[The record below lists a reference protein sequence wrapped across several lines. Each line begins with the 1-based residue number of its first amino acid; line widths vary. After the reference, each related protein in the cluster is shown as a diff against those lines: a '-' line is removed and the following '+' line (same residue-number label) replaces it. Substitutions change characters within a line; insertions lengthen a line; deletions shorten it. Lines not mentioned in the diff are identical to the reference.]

1 MSIGLYRR
9 ARFRPP
15 SVTIKNN
22 EIYLQCDYIYK
33 DIAKGILGRRWDK
46 DTKSWA
52 YPLSL
57 EIIKQIHEKFPDVEA
72 DLVAS
77 MTIQDMV
84 AKADNVQ
91 KAKLEGWEDAEP
103 IHPMP
108 ISVKPFQH
116 QVLGYN
122 IGITIPN
129 SALLMEMGTG
139 KSLTAMAV
147 AGRRYLDGQMQ
158 KLLIACPT
166 SIMFVWH
173 DEFEKFADFQY
184 SMLVLDGPVKKRI
197 EQLKK
202 FQGQGL
208 QVAVIN
214 YEATW
219 RMEDDLKKW
228 APDMIICDESQ
239 RIKTPSAQQSKSM
252 HRLGKIAKY
261 KMILTGTPVT
271 QGPLD
276 FFSQYKFLDPTIFGN
291 SYYAFRARYAVMGG
305 FEGRQVVSYQNLP
318 ELIEKAHSIAFRVTK
333 AEALDLPEQ
342 IDTIRYCEL
351 EPKAQRLYEQMRKE
365 CVAELSEE
373 KTVTAANILAKLLRL
388 QQITGGFMGDGTG
401 GIEKVSGAKLS
412 ILKEILEDVVVDG
425 DKKLVIFAR
434 FRPEIAA
441 IERLLQGLKITYEC
455 IHGDVDMGERGEKV
469 RAFQTNPELKVFIAQ
484 LQTAGLGITL
494 TAADTAVFYS
504 LDFSFANYDQAKAR
518 LHRIG
523 QKNNVTNIHLV
534 AKGTVD
540 AKVMSALKKKKNV
553 ADEVVDGWRK
563 IFETEEL
570 L

>member
-1 MSIGLYRR
+1 MSIVQYLRP
-9 ARFRPP
+9 RFKRP
-15 SVTIKNN
+15 SITIKDN

-33 DIAKGILGRRWDK
+33 DIAKSIIGRRWDK
-46 DTKSWA
+46 DTKRWV

-57 EIIKQIHEKFPDVEA
+57 EIVKQIHEKFPEVET
-72 DLVAS
+72 DPDAS
-77 MTIQDMV
+77 DTIREMV

-91 KAKLEGWEDAEP
+91 KAKLKGWEDATP
-103 IHPMP
+103 IKPMP
-108 ISVKPFQH
+108 IKVKPFQH
-116 QVLGYN
+116 QILGYN
-122 IGITIPN
+122 IGISIPN

-139 KSLTAMAV
+139 KSLTAIAI
-147 AGRRYLDGQMQ
+147 AGRRYLDGEMK
-158 KLLIACPT
+158 KLLVVCPT
-166 SIMFVWH
+166 SIMFVWQ
-173 DEFEKFADFQY
+173 DEFEKFADFPY
-184 SMLVLDGPVKKRI
+184 SLLVLNGPVKKRI
-197 EQLKK
+197 QLLQD
-202 FQGQGL
+202 FQGSGL
-208 QVAVIN
+208 QVVVIN

-219 RMEDDLKKW
+219 RMEDELKKW

-239 RIKTPSAQQSKSM
+239 RIKTPSAQQSKCM

-276 FFSQYKFLDPTIFGN
+276 FFSQYKFLDPGIFGN

-305 FEGRQVVSYQNLP
+305 YEGKQVVSYQNLP

-333 AEALDLPEQ
+333 AEALDLPDQ

-351 EPKAQRLYEQMRKE
+351 EPKAQRMYEQMRKE
-365 CVAELSEE
+365 CVAELEGE
-373 KTVTAANILAKLLRL
+373 KVVTAANVLAKLLRL
-388 QQITGGFMGDGTG
+388 QQITGGFLGDGKG
-401 GIEKVSGAKLS
+401 RIEKVSGAKLS
-412 ILKEILEDVVVDG
+412 VLKEILEDIVIDAG
-425 DKKLVIFAR
+425 KKLVIFAR

-441 IERLLQGLKITYEC
+441 IEKLLQGLKIRYEC
-455 IHGDVDMGERGEKV
+455 IHGDIDMGARGEKV
-469 RAFQTNPELKVFIAQ
+469 KAFQTDPDTKVFVAQ

-534 AKGTVD
+534 VKGTVD
-540 AKVMSALKKKKNV
+540 TKVMGALKKKKNV
-553 ADEVVDGWRK
+553 ADVVVDGWRK
-563 IFETEEL
+563 LFE
-570 L
+570 

>member
-1 MSIGLYRR
+1 MSIGQYLRP
-9 ARFRPP
+9 RFKRP
-15 SVTIKNN
+15 SITIKDN

-33 DIAKGILGRRWDK
+33 DIAKSIIGRRWDK
-46 DTKSWA
+46 DTKSWV

-57 EIIKQIHEKFPDVEA
+57 EIVKQIHKKFPDVEA

-91 KAKLEGWEDAEP
+91 KAKLKGWEDATP
-103 IHPMP
+103 IKP
-108 ISVKPFQH
+108 IPVKVKPFQH

-122 IGITIPN
+122 IGISIPS

-147 AGRRYLDGQMQ
+147 SGRRYLDGEIQ
-158 KLLIACPT
+158 KLLIVCPT
-166 SIMFVWH
+166 SIMFVWQ
-173 DEFEKFADFQY
+173 DEFEKFADFPY
-184 SMLVLDGPVKKRI
+184 SLLVLNGPVKKRI
-197 EQLKK
+197 QLLQD
-202 FQGQGL
+202 FQGPGL
-208 QVAVIN
+208 QVVVIN

-219 RMEDDLKKW
+219 RMEDELKKW

-239 RIKTPSAQQSKSM
+239 RIKTPSAQQSKCM

-276 FFSQYKFLDPTIFGN
+276 FFSQYKFLDPGIFGN

-305 FEGRQVVSYQNLP
+305 FEGRQVISYQNLP

-333 AEALDLPEQ
+333 AETLDLPDQ

-351 EPKAQRLYEQMRKE
+351 EPKAQRMYEQMRKE
-365 CVAELSEE
+365 CVAELSDE
-373 KTVTAANILAKLLRL
+373 KTVTAANVLAKLLRL
-388 QQITGGFMGDGTG
+388 QQITGGFLGDG
-401 GIEKVSGAKLS
+401 EAVQKVSNAKLS
-412 ILKEILEDVVVDG
+412 VLKEILEDVVIDAG
-425 DKKLVIFAR
+425 KKLVIFAR

-441 IERLLQGLKITYEC
+441 IEKLLQDMQIKYEC
-455 IHGDVDMGERGEKV
+455 IHGDIDMSERGQKV
-469 RAFQTNPELKVFIAQ
+469 KAFQTDPEVKVFIAQ

-504 LDFSFANYDQAKAR
+504 LDFSFSNYDQAKAR

-523 QKNNVTNIHLV
+523 QKNNVTNIHII
-534 AKGTVD
+534 AKNTVD
-540 AKVMSALKKKKNV
+540 VKVMKALAAKKNL
-553 ADEVVDGWRK
+553 ADLVVDGWRNV
-563 IFETEEL
+563 FEK
-570 L
+570 

>member
-1 MSIGLYRR
+1 MSIGQYLRP
-9 ARFRPP
+9 RFKRP
-15 SVTIKNN
+15 SITIKDN

-33 DIAKGILGRRWDK
+33 DIAKSIIGRRWDK
-46 DTKSWA
+46 DTKSWV

-57 EIIKQIHEKFPDVEA
+57 EIVKQIHEKFPEVEA
-72 DLVAS
+72 DPAAS

-91 KAKLEGWEDAEP
+91 KAKLKGWEDATP
-103 IHPMP
+103 IKP
-108 ISVKPFQH
+108 IPVKVKPFQH

-122 IGITIPN
+122 IGISIPA

-147 AGRRYLDGQMQ
+147 SGRRYLDGEIQ
-158 KLLIACPT
+158 KLLIVCPT
-166 SIMFVWH
+166 SIMFVWQ
-173 DEFEKFADFQY
+173 DEFEKFADFPY
-184 SMLVLDGPVKKRI
+184 SLLVLNGPVKKRI
-197 EQLKK
+197 QLLQD
-202 FQGQGL
+202 FQGPGL
-208 QVAVIN
+208 QVVVIN

-219 RMEDDLKKW
+219 RMEDELKKW

-239 RIKTPSAQQSKSM
+239 RIKTPSAQQSKCM

-276 FFSQYKFLDPTIFGN
+276 FFSQYKFLDPGIFGN

-305 FEGRQVVSYQNLP
+305 FEGRQVISYQNLP

-333 AEALDLPEQ
+333 AETLDLPEQ

-351 EPKAQRLYEQMRKE
+351 EPKAQRMYEQMRKE
-365 CVAELSEE
+365 CVAELSDE
-373 KTVTAANILAKLLRL
+373 KTVTAANVLAKLLRL
-388 QQITGGFMGDGTG
+388 QQITGGFLGDG
-401 GIEKVSGAKLS
+401 EAVQKVSNAKLS
-412 ILKEILEDVVVDG
+412 VLKEILEDVVIDAG
-425 DKKLVIFAR
+425 KKLVIFAR

-441 IERLLQGLKITYEC
+441 IEKLLQGLKIRYEC
-455 IHGDVDMGERGEKV
+455 IHGDINMSERGEKV
-469 RAFQTNPELKVFIAQ
+469 KAFQTDPEVKVFIAQ

-504 LDFSFANYDQAKAR
+504 LDFSFANYDQARAR

-523 QKNNVTNIHLV
+523 QKNNVTNIHII

-540 AKVMSALKKKKNV
+540 AKVMKALAAKKNL
-553 ADEVVDGWRK
+553 ADLVVDGWRNV
-563 IFETEEL
+563 FEK
-570 L
+570 

>member
-1 MSIGLYRR
+1 MSIGLYQRP
-9 ARFRPP
+9 RFRPP
-15 SVTIKNN
+15 SITIKDN
-22 EIYLQCDYIYK
+22 EIYLRCDYFVRDK
-33 DIAKGILGRRWDK
+33 AKAILGWRWDK
-46 DTKSWA
+46 DTKSWV

-57 EIIKQIHEKFPDVEA
+57 EIVKQIHEKFPDAEA

-77 MTIQDMV
+77 MVIQDMV

-91 KAKLEGWEDAEP
+91 KAKLEGWENAKP
-103 IHPMP
+103 IKSMP
-108 ISVKPFQH
+108 IKVKPFQH

-147 AGRRYLDGQMQ
+147 AGRRYLDTQIQ
-158 KLLIACPT
+158 KLLIVCPT

-173 DEFEKFADFQY
+173 DEYEKFADFPY
-184 SMLVLDGPVKKRI
+184 SMLVLNGPVKKRI

-202 FQGQGL
+202 FHGPGL
-208 QVAVIN
+208 QVTVIN

-219 RMEDDLKKW
+219 RMEDELKKW
-228 APDMIICDESQ
+228 KPDMIICDESQ
-239 RIKTPSAQQSKSM
+239 RIKTPSAQQSKCM

-342 IDTIRYCEL
+342 VDAIRYCEL
-351 EPKAQRLYEQMRKE
+351 ESKAQRLYEQMRKE
-365 CVAELSEE
+365 CVAELEGE
-373 KTVTAANILAKLLRL
+373 KVVTAANVLSKLLRL
-388 QQITGGFMGDGTG
+388 QQITGGFLGDGEG
-401 GIEKVSGAKLS
+401 NVKKVSDSKLS
-412 ILKEILEDVVVDG
+412 VLKEIIEDVVIDG
-425 DKKLVIFAR
+425 GKKLVVFAR

-441 IERLLQGLKITYEC
+441 IEKLLQDLKIRYEC
-455 IHGDVDMGERGEKV
+455 IHGDIDMSIRGKKV
-469 RAFQTNPELKVFIAQ
+469 KAFQTDPELKVFIAQ

-518 LHRIG
+518 LHRIS
-523 QKNNVTNIHLV
+523 QKNNVTNIHIV
-534 AKGTVD
+534 VKGTVD
-540 AKVMSALKKKKNV
+540 TKVMGALKKKKNV

-563 IFETEEL
+563 IFE
-570 L
+570 

>member
-1 MSIGLYRR
+1 MSIGQYLRP
-9 ARFRPP
+9 RFQRP
-15 SVTIKNN
+15 SITIKDN

-33 DIAKGILGRRWDK
+33 DIAKGILGRKWDK
-46 DTKSWA
+46 TTKSWV

-57 EIIKQIHEKFPDVEA
+57 EIVKQIHEKFPEVEA
-72 DLVAS
+72 DPAAS

-84 AKADNVQ
+84 AKANNVQ
-91 KAKLEGWEDAEP
+91 KAKLEGWENAKP
-103 IHPMP
+103 IKSMP
-108 ISVKPFQH
+108 IKVKPFQH

-147 AGRRYLDGQMQ
+147 SGRRYLDGEIQ
-158 KLLIACPT
+158 KLLIVCPT
-166 SIMFVWH
+166 SIMFVWQ
-173 DEFEKFADFQY
+173 DEFEKFADFPY
-184 SMLVLDGPVKKRI
+184 SLLVLNGPVKKRI
-197 EQLKK
+197 QLLQD
-202 FQGQGL
+202 FQGPGL
-208 QVAVIN
+208 QVVVIN

-219 RMEDDLKKW
+219 RMEDELKKW

-239 RIKTPSAQQSKSM
+239 RIKTPSAQQSKCM

-271 QGPLD
+271 QGPMD
-276 FFSQYKFLDPTIFGN
+276 FFSQYKFLDPGIFGN

-342 IDTIRYCEL
+342 VDAIRYCEL
-351 EPKAQRLYEQMRKE
+351 ESKAQRLYEQMRKE
-365 CVAELSEE
+365 CVAELSDE
-373 KTVTAANILAKLLRL
+373 KTVTAANVLAKLLRL
-388 QQITGGFMGDGTG
+388 QQITGGFLGDGEG
-401 GIEKVSGAKLS
+401 AVQKVSNAKLS
-412 ILKEILEDVVVDG
+412 VLKEILEDIVIDAG
-425 DKKLVIFAR
+425 KKLVIFAR

-441 IERLLQGLKITYEC
+441 IEKLLQGLKIRYEC
-455 IHGDVDMGERGEKV
+455 IHGDINMSERGGKV
-469 RAFQTNPELKVFIAQ
+469 KAFQTNPDVKVFVAQ

-534 AKGTVD
+534 VKGTVD
-540 AKVMSALKKKKNV
+540 TKVMGALKKKKNV
-553 ADEVVDGWRK
+553 ADVVVDGWRK
-563 IFETEEL
+563 LFE
-570 L
+570 